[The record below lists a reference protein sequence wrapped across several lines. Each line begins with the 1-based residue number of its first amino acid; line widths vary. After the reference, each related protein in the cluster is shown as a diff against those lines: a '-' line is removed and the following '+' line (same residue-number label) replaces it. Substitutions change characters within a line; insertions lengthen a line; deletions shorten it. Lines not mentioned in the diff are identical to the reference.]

1 MREPALEAIER
12 ALNEDRELLRMLG
25 MRRTVWAVPFEDAP
39 AILAAASAGVASVE
53 RRRNEELVAMLG
65 VADVQTWLRDAEAA
79 TLKALRELGGEATA
93 QDLAAVVPA
102 LREKV
107 RVNVGKR
114 YEGEVGLSSRIL
126 LQLGVEGRIVRARPK
141 GTWVSS
147 QYRWAI
153 PERWLGAPLAVVP
166 TGAAQALLV
175 GRWLARFGPATEAD
189 IRWWT
194 GLTAREIRAA
204 LAAVGAIGVGLDG
217 GGTGLVLPDDLELT
231 PPVEPWVA
239 LLPGLDPTT
248 MGWQARDW
256 YLGPHK
262 AQLFDSTGNGGPA
275 IWVDGR
281 TIGGWAV
288 RRNGEVA
295 TKLLEDVGRESVEG
309 VDREAARLTEWLQSV
324 KVAPRFP
331 APLTKELAGA

>member
-1 MREPALEAIER
+1 
-12 ALNEDRELLRMLG
+12 
-25 MRRTVWAVPFEDAP
+25 
-39 AILAAASAGVASVE
+39 
-53 RRRNEELVAMLG
+53 MLG
-65 VADVQTWLRDAEAA
+65 VTEVQAWLRDAEAA
-79 TLKALRELGGEATA
+79 TLEALDELGGEATA

-126 LQLGVEGRIVRARPK
+126 LQLGVEGRIVRARPR

-147 QYRWAI
+147 QYRWST
-153 PERWLGAPLAVVP
+153 PERWLGSPIAVVP
-166 TGAAQALLV
+166 PAEAQAHLV

-204 LAAVGAIGVGLDG
+204 LAAVGAVDVELDG
-217 GGTGLVLPDDLELT
+217 GATGLVLPGDLERT
-231 PPVEPWVA
+231 PLVEPWVA

-256 YLGPHK
+256 YLGPYK
-262 AQLFDSTGNGGPA
+262 SRLFDSTGNGGPA
-275 IWVDGR
+275 IWSDGR
-281 TIGGWAV
+281 IVGGWAV
-288 RRNGEVA
+288 RRTGEVA
-295 TKLLEDVGRESVEG
+295 TKLLEDVGRETAEA
-309 VDREAARLTEWLQSV
+309 VDREAGRLTEWLQAV

-331 APLTKELAGA
+331 APLTKELVGA